1 MSCLPVLCKEDLCI
15 LSQLTV
21 HRVQGDTTL
30 LCRLETVETSLAL
43 ATFSLKSDFLLF
55 SLFLESPATV
65 GVFWTV
71 WVQPTGTHFPLF
83 YVSLYVYACV
93 SVSGRGNNCRWSQTK
108 PRRGYWIAWGW
119 GYRWF

>member
-1 MSCLPVLCKEDLCI
+1 M
-15 LSQLTV
+15 
-21 HRVQGDTTL
+21 
-30 LCRLETVETSLAL
+30 SLAL

-83 YVSLYVYACV
+83 VLHFTICV
-93 SVSGRGNNCRWSQTK
+93 CMWCLCLGVGI
-108 PRRGYWIAWGW
+108 IAG
-119 GYRWF
+119 GLQVVADKASKRVLDRLGLELQVVLSC

>member
-1 MSCLPVLCKEDLCI
+1 MLATPVSGTMSCLPVLCKEDLCI
-15 LSQLTV
+15 LPQLTV

-83 YVSLYVYACV
+83 VLRFTICV
-93 SVSGRGNNCRWSQTK
+93 CMCVCVWV
-108 PRRGYWIAWGW
+108 WE
-119 GYRWF
+119 